1 MLLEPSFVM
10 GQDKN
15 NNLNNNNNIN
25 NNKNTNND
33 NNKKII

>member
-15 NNLNNNNNIN
+15 NNLNNNNNN
-25 NNKNTNND
+25 NNKNTMT
-33 NNKKII
+33 IIKR